1 MSRASDKVGGMR
13 RLFDISVPRNVA
25 SDVNDMGE
33 VAHVFNVDDLKEVVE
48 KNKGA
53 RAKAADEARY
63 LLQEEQASFEAWRDS
78 LETVPTIKR

>member
-48 KNKGA
+48 KNKLEKWLRRWLGRWVRRWLKRKERGA
-53 RAKAADEARY
+53 
-63 LLQEEQASFEAWRDS
+63 QA
-78 LETVPTIKR
+78 